1 MWCSILKEGSDLN
14 IEIHEYFRREK
25 YLGIRH
31 DNKDNVPCK
40 TSIKFDDLW
49 KHLVSEEQEGTKCEL
64 IFCSITLDFSQGA
77 SANFKVELENLIQGL
92 HIWVVAEVCYLDCC
106 QHVYLRLKSSHRPT
120 IVT

>member
-1 MWCSILKEGSDLN
+1 MWCSILKEGSDLH

-49 KHLVSEEQEGTKCEL
+49 KHLVSEEQEGTKCETKCEL
-64 IFCSITLDFSQGA
+64 IFSLITLDFPQRA
-77 SANFKVELENLIQGL
+77 SANFKVELENPIQ
-92 HIWVVAEVCYLDCC
+92 
-106 QHVYLRLKSSHRPT
+106 
-120 IVT
+120 